1 MGPLPWAAVDEY
13 QLEINEI
20 RRTLARLK
28 ADKADASLIEE
39 YEAELRNLRALYQA
53 ANDTLEAGRQ
63 EPMMRVALSELGFGD
78 WTLQNVYSFVYEA
91 AMATE
96 DDPRDLA
103 NIITH
108 TDYAGS
114 LLLAAQQ

>member
-1 MGPLPWAAVDEY
+1 VDEY

-53 ANDTLEAGRQ
+53 ATDTLEAGRG
-63 EPMMRVALSELGFGD
+63 EPRMRSALADLGFGE
-78 WTLQNVYSFVYEA
+78 WTLANVYSFVYEA
-91 AMATE
+91 AMAVEE
-96 DDPRDLA
+96 DQRDLA
-103 NIITH
+103 NVISH
-108 TDYAGS
+108 TDYATS
-114 LLLAAQQ
+114 LLQVAEP

>member
-1 MGPLPWAAVDEY
+1 MGSAVDEY
-13 QLEINEI
+13 QLEINEV

-28 ADKADASLIEE
+28 ADKAEASLIEE

-53 ANDTLEAGRQ
+53 AIDTLEAGDKQ
-63 EPMMRVALSELGFGD
+63 PMMRVALSELGFGD

-96 DDPRDLA
+96 DDERDLA
-103 NIITH
+103 NVINH
-108 TDYAGS
+108 TDYATS
-114 LLLAAQQ
+114 LLQAVEQ

>member
-1 MGPLPWAAVDEY
+1 MDEY

-28 ADKADASLIEE
+28 ADKAEASLIEE

-53 ANDTLEAGRQ
+53 ATETLEAGRSD
-63 EPMMRVALSELGFGD
+63 PRLRAALAELGFGE

-91 AMATE
+91 AMAEE
-96 DDPRDLA
+96 DDTRDLA
-103 NIITH
+103 NVITH
-108 TDYAGS
+108 TDYATS
-114 LLLAAQQ
+114 LLHGAD